1 MINPRFGLEFYLAA
15 DKFALGKTYTSPEML
30 DDEAWQYQILLRTDE
45 YYNNNPSSFIN
56 KILKRYHH
64 FQVSRLGVALRFYIR
79 RKVFGASLRINHF
92 GNILMRTHEFAC
104 SCGIHHGVNIGVN
117 NPADLKLLVSTI
129 GSNVWIGPGAKLSGQ
144 ITTAS
149 GVVFGANAAVNRDV
163 LENST
168 VVGIPVRIAPY
179 RGTEGVEVAANL
191 HKMRKF
197 FRENPRFEKYNTEQR
212 DLVSIQQ
219 RNSQLTPWKFA

>member
-1 MINPRFGLEFYLAA
+1 M
-15 DKFALGKTYTSPEML
+15 
-30 DDEAWQYQILLRTDE
+30 RTAE
-45 YYNNNPSSFIN
+45 YYNNKQTSLVN
-56 KILKRYHH
+56 KILKRSYH
-64 FQVSRLGVALRFYIR
+64 FRERRLAVALGFDIPHN
-79 RKVFGASLRINHF
+79 VFGAGLRINHF
-92 GNILMRTHEFAC
+92 GNIVINGNSRIGMWC
-104 SCGIHHGVNIGVN
+104 DIHQGFNIGANTPPDPEV
-117 NPADLKLLVSTI
+117 LVPKI

-168 VVGIPVRIAPY
+168 VVGIPVRIASY

-197 FRENPRFEKYNTEQR
+197 FRENPRFEKYNLE
-212 DLVSIQQ
+212 
-219 RNSQLTPWKFA
+219 